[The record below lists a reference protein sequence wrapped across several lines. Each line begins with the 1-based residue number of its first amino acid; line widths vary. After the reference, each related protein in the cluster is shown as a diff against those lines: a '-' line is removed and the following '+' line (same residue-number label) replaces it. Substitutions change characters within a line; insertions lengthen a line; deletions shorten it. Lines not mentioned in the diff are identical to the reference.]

1 MPTYDD
7 LGTYFRLKTLD
18 WITYEHLKIDPMMRI
33 DGMWDI
39 AARTIKNMEKMKTA
53 GEKLNCIVEACKLIV
68 ECYSLICVKDA
79 PVSAEDVY
87 PIVIYVLIRAAPRRL
102 ISNIKYI
109 Y

>member
-7 LGTYFRLKTLD
+7 MGTYFRLKTLD

-53 GEKLNCIVEACKLIV
+53 G
-68 ECYSLICVKDA
+68 
-79 PVSAEDVY
+79 
-87 PIVIYVLIRAAPRRL
+87 
-102 ISNIKYI
+102 
-109 Y
+109 